1 MNAVEL
7 Y

>member
-7 Y
+7 R